1 MGEKE
6 VNMNPAKKPQILSL
20 PNLMSFFR
28 IALIPFILWASHLGK
43 TILAA
48 LLLVISGLTDIVDGF
63 VARRFHMITPL
74 GKALD
79 PLADKLT
86 IGCVLLSLVIRHQ
99 GILSLLIVFGIKEF
113 LMGVEGLLVI
123 RATGTTYSAKWYG
136 KISTLLLYAT
146 LFAFILWEN
155 MPPLLAFSLLL
166 VCHLAAINA
175 FVLYTLHNI
184 RLIKETKRSVNYEKA
199 N

>member
-1 MGEKE
+1 
-6 VNMNPAKKPQILSL
+6 MNPAKKPQILSL